1 MYSFLLDLKRKASK
15 ITGSSFRNNF
25 VLGRKKDTRP
35 RCPSLGRASLFFS
48 EFGGFEQQTNN
59 AKLIKR
65 SNDND
70 QYQHMTAVTTTTAT
84 PYNGNSSSDDAEK
97 SRSSESFV
105 PSASEEEAK
114 TRFTTSVAAG
124 VDFLMCRGVGREQA
138 SRELLN
144 IVANGCSPDEE
155 EVSNHEI
162 MICCVCHCEVV
173 DGVFLQPIHTNSF
186 HDPQRDVICMEP

>member
-1 MYSFLLDLKRKASK
+1 
-15 ITGSSFRNNF
+15 
-25 VLGRKKDTRP
+25 
-35 RCPSLGRASLFFS
+35 
-48 EFGGFEQQTNN
+48 
-59 AKLIKR
+59 
-65 SNDND
+65 
-70 QYQHMTAVTTTTAT
+70 MTAVTTTTAT
-84 PYNGNSSSDDAEK
+84 PCNGNSSSDAEK
-97 SRSSESFV
+97 SRSESFV

-144 IVANGCSPDEE
+144 IVGNGCSPDEE

-173 DGVFLQPIHTNSF
+173 DGVFLQPSITLVF
-186 HDPQRDVICMEP
+186 MTPTRCCMYGAMTPNPAPVYILSCLLTYK

>member
-1 MYSFLLDLKRKASK
+1 
-15 ITGSSFRNNF
+15 
-25 VLGRKKDTRP
+25 
-35 RCPSLGRASLFFS
+35 
-48 EFGGFEQQTNN
+48 
-59 AKLIKR
+59 
-65 SNDND
+65 
-70 QYQHMTAVTTTTAT
+70 MTAVTTTTAT
-84 PYNGNSSSDDAEK
+84 PCNGNSSSDAEK
-97 SRSSESFV
+97 SRSESFV

-173 DGVFLQPIHTNSF
+173 VDGAFLQPTRNIICF
-186 HDPQRDVICMEP
+186 HDPNEMLYYVWSHDSKPCSRLYSFMLTHL